1 MRTTLGLTLALLLV
15 CVASPAAATSDPTE
29 ALFSDTIQVIGD
41 PVHLVP
47 IPPGKAFEVKFKV
60 GALQIAAKDTFE
72 ARLEIYAAC
81 KEVSPE
87 YCAKRV
93 ARLRLETDEL
103 DDRVR
108 VQLAGMS
115 RREMKKL
122 GVEAT
127 IVVPERSPLIVDM
140 GIGALEIDAGP
151 QDLQVGMSIG
161 DLVVHAPSEGIGSV
175 GISTRIGE
183 AALETLEDPYISKR
197 MMLLGAKVKWDEGEG
212 DSRIAVK
219 LGIGNAEVH
228 LD

>member
-1 MRTTLGLTLALLLV
+1 MRTTLGLTLALLL
-15 CVASPAAATSDPTE
+15 CSSAAFATESAVPPE
-29 ALFSDTIQVIGD
+29 VLFSDTIQVIGD

-47 IPPGKAFEVKFKV
+47 IPPGKTFEVKFKV
-60 GALQIAAKDTFE
+60 GALQIAAEDTFD

-81 KEVSPE
+81 KEVSSE

-93 ARLRLETDEL
+93 ARLRLVTDEF

-127 IVVPERSPLIVDM
+127 IVVPERSPLIVNM

-151 QDLQVGMSIG
+151 RDLEVGMSIG
-161 DLVVHAPSEGIGSV
+161 DLVVHAPSEGIASV

-183 AALETLEDPYISKR
+183 AALETLDDPYISKR

>member
-1 MRTTLGLTLALLLV
+1 MRATLGLTLVFLLSGTVAL
-15 CVASPAAATSDPTE
+15 ATE
-29 ALFSDTIQVIGD
+29 ATDKAEVLFSDTIQVIGD

-47 IPPGKAFEVKFKV
+47 IPPGKTFEVKFKV
-60 GALQIAAKDTFE
+60 GALQIAAADTFK

-93 ARLRLETDEL
+93 ARLRLVTDEF

-127 IVVPERSPLIVDM
+127 IVVPERSPLVVNM
-140 GIGALEIDAGP
+140 GIGALEIAAGP
-151 QDLQVGMSIG
+151 RDLQVGMSIG
-161 DLVVHAPSEGIGSV
+161 DLVVHAPSEEFGSV

-183 AALETLEDPYISKR
+183 AALETPDDPYISKR
-197 MMLLGAKVKWDEGEG
+197 KMLLGAKVKWDEGAGE
-212 DSRIAVK
+212 SQIAVK